1 MNHTQGSLIGMVA
14 DVIEPFVARN
24 LGVQVEVR
32 QAFLP
37 NTVQPNSLL
46 PTIWIYPGL
55 TRNHGFKFDTVRPDP
70 LVANMFEVD
79 ETQVKE
85 TTLHLY
91 GTVPSNDG
99 QGPTTLDVVNMA
111 AMACQSNAMVA
122 AAIKAGGGILRVTE
136 IQDPIPINEFERF
149 EPSPAFTVTLTHRLT
164 VTDQLP
170 AVQEGPIEVYP
181 I

>member
-14 DVIEPFVARN
+14 DVIESFVMRAMR
-24 LGVQVEVR
+24 VQVEVR

-37 NTVQPNSLL
+37 NTAQSNSML

-55 TRNHGFKFDTVRPDP
+55 TRNYGFKFDTVRPDP
-70 LVANMFEVD
+70 LVADAFEVD

-91 GTVPSNDG
+91 GTTPDDG
-99 QGPTTLDVVNMA
+99 TGGPTTLDIVNMA

-122 AAIKAGGGILRVTE
+122 AAIKAGGGVLRVTE
-136 IQDPIPINEFERF
+136 VQDPIPINEFERF